1 MARRTHGR
9 IDGQLIGLIA
19 ACVTALLSFG
29 ILGWFIF
36 RGAKPSGPA
45 AGDNLTPPAPV
56 IGQSGRTGPGMGRGR
71 GLSLDFTAD
80 DDPTKRIGTL
90 RTGTLDPLPGRHFDA
105 GELNGELYLDDGRA
119 LAIQA
124 PRGKLYM
131 PRDDSLESGTL
142 RGGVQIRLYDPRP
155 DGTPANPATDQ
166 PSLTAV
172 TPELRFDFALSE
184 IETPGL
190 LSVSSRSVDFE
201 GGDVKVI
208 FNKPRERLELVEVR
222 RGGTM
227 TFRPE
232 RGQSPR
238 SLTGAAEPAPER
250 DTAST
255 PPPATLATNERPARA
270 DQPASNRPAN
280 AATAAEQPINRSF
293 YRIVCSDRVS
303 LTMGPRILRG
313 DQLEVW
319 VHLIDNALHDNAFG
333 RPTRQARALPIEQS
347 GSWLAA
353 LGLGAAIAAQP
364 EAVTPPSTQP
374 DQPADS
380 TERAEAI
387 EPAEREAPEPVT
399 LAWEQGLTLR
409 ALDERPTELARNH
422 VAARMTAVGTGLV
435 QFEDRKS
442 GARGRSAALDYLATD
457 RFLTLTGPGRRPVAL
472 EVPETGRLDAARV
485 EFSLATGVIAVPG
498 PGTLTATDPELA
510 DLPGSRDLAWS
521 ERADFE
527 LILDEQGEIT
537 GMLREAWFAGAV
549 EARDAGSLLAGDHL
563 AASFTPRQDASGS
576 DLARLVLTGNA
587 LARDQR
593 DAVIRGESI
602 TALFAESRGS
612 QGDPERILITDA
624 RIEQQGSSLAAD
636 TVDAALTRNTD
647 DELTV
652 DTVLARGSVR
662 IERPDDQL
670 VATADEV
677 RANAA
682 LSRATLLGPLVTVAI
697 GNGTLTGSQVE
708 VHGEAEQVEVF
719 GAGSF
724 TLTDDD
730 APHLLPGDPALTAT
744 WTTQM
749 FLDDAAGSLELTGGV
764 QTLWKPEP
772 LVTNDVTAERVTI
785 EFDKSDAGGARPSS
799 LGVENSDRTVR
810 RVVATGGT
818 ILDPNGSPAVV
829 QSLREGTLTGA
840 LAPADPAGAARPVE
854 RLLRLEA
861 PEIVADNLAGTITV
875 DQPGRLVLA
884 DLRAEP
890 SEPNPADPAAM
901 PGADNDRD
909 PATDPSNNANSPD
922 ATPRRDPGVIMPTEP
937 PSEQPAV
944 DPPAFDQPAA
954 EPESPTATAVL
965 ADSGLRGSALFTWQ
979 GSLFVD
985 ENTGRIVMSR
995 GVSMTHIR
1003 LGDAQRSDLL
1013 CDQLTAEITPNRL
1026 ADADQESVATGPLE
1040 GAEFERVLAEGTVH
1054 LRSGDQEIFADSL
1067 IYDAVTGIAEA
1078 AAAAGN
1084 TVTFFDENAGAP
1096 VSARR
1101 LWWDLI
1107 EGRIEVRQPGSVS
1120 APR

>member
-36 RGAKPSGPA
+36 RSAKPAGPA
-45 AGDNLTPPAPV
+45 AGEDLTPPAPV

-71 GLSLDFTAD
+71 GLSLEFTAD
-80 DDPTKRIGTL
+80 DDPTQRIGTL

-105 GELNGELYLDDGRA
+105 GDLKGELYLDDGRA
-119 LAIQA
+119 LAIEA

-166 PSLTAV
+166 PALTAV

-190 LSVSSRSVDFE
+190 LSVSSKSVDFE

-227 TFRPE
+227 TYRPE

-238 SLTGAAEPAPER
+238 SLTGAAEPAADRETVR
-250 DTAST
+250 AA
-255 PPPATLATNERPARA
+255 PPTTLATNERSARSS
-270 DQPASNRPAN
+270 QPPPNRPAN
-280 AATAAEQPINRSF
+280 PQPAAEQPVNRSF
-293 YRIVCSDRVS
+293 YRIVCSSDVN
-303 LTMGPRILRG
+303 LTMGDRVLQG

-333 RPTRQARALPIEQS
+333 RPNRQARALPIEQS

-374 DQPADS
+374 DQPADAA
-380 TERAEAI
+380 ERAEAI

-399 LAWEQGLTLR
+399 LGWEQGLTLR
-409 ALDERPTELARNH
+409 ALDERPAELTRNH

-442 GARGRSAALDYLATD
+442 GARGRCASLDYLATD

-472 EVPETGRLDAARV
+472 EVPETGRLDATRV

-527 LILDEQGEIT
+527 LILDEQGELT
-537 GMLREAWFAGAV
+537 GMLREAWFTGAV
-549 EARDAGSLLAGDHL
+549 EARDGGSLLAGDHL
-563 AASFTPRQDASGS
+563 AASFTPRADASGS
-576 DLARLVLTGNA
+576 DLARLDLTGNA
-587 LARDQR
+587 RVRDTSN
-593 DAVIRGESI
+593 ALIRGESV
-602 TALFAESRGS
+602 TALFAESRGA
-612 QGDPERILITDA
+612 QGDPERVVITRA
-624 RIEQQGSSLAAD
+624 RIEREGSSLVAD
-636 TVDAALTRNTD
+636 TVDAALARSPE

-677 RANAA
+677 RAEAA
-682 LSRATLLGPLVTVAI
+682 LSRATLTGPLVTVAI
-697 GNGTLTGSQVE
+697 GNGTLTGTQVE
-708 VHGEAEQVEVF
+708 VNGEAEQVEVF
-719 GAGSF
+719 GAGTF

-730 APHLLPGDPALTAT
+730 APHLQPGDPALTAT

-749 FLDDAAGSLELTGGV
+749 FLDDAAGSLKLTGGV
-764 QTLWKPEP
+764 QTIWKPEP

-785 EFDKSDAGGARPSS
+785 EFDKSDAPGSRPSS
-799 LGVENSDRTVR
+799 LGVESSDRTVR
-810 RVVATGGT
+810 RVVATGGS
-818 ILDPNGSPAVV
+818 ILEPDGSPAVV
-829 QSLREGTLTGA
+829 QSLREGALTGA
-840 LAPADPAGAARPVE
+840 VAPADPAGAARPVE

-884 DLRAEP
+884 DLRGDASAP
-890 SEPNPADPAAM
+890 SPTEPAADNTADS
-901 PGADNDRD
+901 PGADSS
-909 PATDPSNNANSPD
+909 SNEDGAQ
-922 ATPRRDPGVIMPTEP
+922 PRPTPGVIMPTEP
-937 PSEQPAV
+937 TGDQPDLNRPITDQPTDEQPEA
-944 DPPAFDQPAA
+944 PA
-954 EPESPTATAVL
+954 SSVL

-979 GSLFVD
+979 GSLLVD

-995 GVSMTHIR
+995 GVTMTHIR
-1003 LGDAQRSDLL
+1003 LGDSQRSDLL

-1040 GAEFERVLAEGTVH
+1040 GAEFERVLAEGAVH

-1078 AAAAGN
+1078 IAAAGN
-1084 TVTFFDENAGAP
+1084 TVTFFDEKSGAP